1 MLIYVFL
8 FLVLLVLSSV
18 EILYQ
23 NKKMV
28 IIAGVIL
35 AIFAGLRYYTGYDFA
50 SYKTFFDEMTG
61 IQDVFNGSLDA
72 ETGYLFLNYVFL
84 KLGLNYFTFLLFF
97 ACVSS
102 LLLVNF
108 LYRNVPYPTLIL
120 MYYFARFFMARDMGQ
135 IRGSIA
141 SIILLYSVKYMKQ
154 RKPFKFLAIVL
165 AASLFHLT
173 ALIFILGYIY
183 EVYIADGS
191 TKQALWLFGA
201 SVVIGFLVQWQAL
214 YLWAIPERY
223 IGYFVNPFYT
233 SGKWLMNPVLWMQLA
248 IYFGS
253 LYFTNIRNDKEFSI
267 YHNLYLLSSVS
278 LIAFGN
284 LSTVGG
290 RLSSPFATYELFVAP
305 YFLLNVTKNKLINWI
320 LLIGFTVVIFLIIF
334 VISGDYTSF
343 VPYKTLF

>member
-1 MLIYVFL
+1 M
-8 FLVLLVLSSV
+8 SA
-18 EILYQ
+18 E
-23 NKKMV
+23 
-28 IIAGVIL
+28 AR
-35 AIFAGLRYYTGYDFA
+35 LR
-50 SYKTFFDEMTG
+50 
-61 IQDVFNGSLDA
+61 
-72 ETGYLFLNYVFL
+72 ETI
-84 KLGLNYFTFLLFF
+84 
-97 ACVSS
+97 C
-102 LLLVNF
+102 
-108 LYRNVPYPTLIL
+108 
-120 MYYFARFFMARDMGQ
+120 D
-135 IRGSIA
+135 
-141 SIILLYSVKYMKQ
+141 
-154 RKPFKFLAIVL
+154 L